1 MRTSLFNGIITS
13 LALYLAL
20 LPTAG
25 GLAGGGTSVKGFG
38 SPLHQ
43 AMHIIGIVHVHSGG
57 GDVYTSPQGTRWEA
71 GPSPAVHR
79 GAGGPDLACPLD
91 VPVQSQLTVLAALPP
106 VVHPSLPA
114 VFLPQSERPPPA

>member
-1 MRTSLFNGIITS
+1 MRTSLFNGIVIP
-13 LALYLAL
+13 LVLYLAL
-20 LPTAG
+20 LPAAG
-25 GLAGGGTSVKGFG
+25 GLADGVTSAKGFG

-43 AMHIIGIVHVHSGG
+43 AMHIIGIVHVHAGG
-57 GDVYTSPQGTRWEA
+57 GGIYTGPQETRWEA

-91 VPVQSQLTVLAALPP
+91 VPVRSQLAVLAALPP

-114 VFLPQSERPPPA
+114 VFLPQAERPPPA